1 LGEGRKG
8 IAMMGEYDEDSHYV
22 ADVEDEVLINE
33 LVRQDL
39 NYIEYIDD
47 EIIIKELIDRGF
59 KGAVLL
65 KNDLDFENA
74 QHYRDRGD
82 RSNALNSLG
91 HALGKDWHYF
101 LTTETTK

>member
-1 LGEGRKG
+1 
-8 IAMMGEYDEDSHYV
+8 MDNDEDSDYV
-22 ADVEDEVLINE
+22 SNFDDDVLIE
-33 LVRQDL
+33 EFVKRSL
-39 NYIEYIDD
+39 NYIEHVDD
-47 EIIIKELIDRGF
+47 EIIITELIDRGF

>member
-1 LGEGRKG
+1 
-8 IAMMGEYDEDSHYV
+8 MDNDEDSDYISNV
-22 ADVEDEVLINE
+22 DDDVLIE
-33 LVRQDL
+33 EFVKRSL
-39 NYIEYIDD
+39 NYIEHVDD
-47 EIIIKELIDRGF
+47 EIIITELIDRGF

-101 LTTETTK
+101 LTTEATK